1 MTVIDAELL
10 AAYQRTDYA
19 IFEVDAETVV
29 RIGRADPAID
39 GLLTRHGAERG
50 TIITAWNPESV
61 ILSDAENAA
70 RETELWKWIGENR
83 LFALA
88 AEGRDPTGAWQ
99 PEQSCLI
106 LDIAAD
112 AVATL
117 GRQYGQNA
125 IVHLRLGA
133 APELELLR

>member
-1 MTVIDAELL
+1 MTAIGSDLL
-10 AAYQRTDYA
+10 AAYQRTDYV
-19 IFEVDAETVV
+19 IFEDDDETVV
-29 RIGRADPAID
+29 HIGRLDSAID
-39 GLLTRHGAERG
+39 TLLRRHGAERG

-70 RETELWKWIGENR
+70 RETDLWTWIGEQR

-106 LDIAAD
+106 FDIAPD
-112 AVATL
+112 VVATL
-117 GRQYGQNA
+117 GRRYGQNA
-125 IVHLRLGA
+125 IVHLRLGV

>member
-1 MTVIDAELL
+1 MTEIGSDLL
-10 AAYQRTDYA
+10 AAYQRTDYV
-19 IFEVDAETVV
+19 IFEDDGETVV
-29 RIGRADPAID
+29 HIGRLDPAID
-39 GLLTRHGAERG
+39 DLLRRHGAERG

-61 ILSDAENAA
+61 LLSDAENAA
-70 RETELWKWIGENR
+70 RETELWNWIGEQR

-106 LDIAAD
+106 FDIAPD
-112 AVATL
+112 VVATL

-125 IVHLRLGA
+125 IVHLRLDA

>member
-1 MTVIDAELL
+1 MTAIGPGLL
-10 AAYQRTDYA
+10 AAYQRTDYV
-19 IFEVDAETVV
+19 IFEDDAETVV
-29 RIGRADPAID
+29 HIGQADAAID
-39 GLLTRHGAERG
+39 GLLHRHGAESG

-70 RETELWKWIGENR
+70 RETELWNWIGAQR

-106 LDIAAD
+106 FDIARD
-112 AVATL
+112 AVAAL
-117 GRQYGQNA
+117 GRRYGQNA
-125 IVHLRLGA
+125 IVHLRSGA

>member
-1 MTVIDAELL
+1 MTAIGTDLL
-10 AAYQRTDYA
+10 AAYQRTDYV
-19 IFEVDAETVV
+19 IFEDDGETIVHID
-29 RIGRADPAID
+29 RLDPAID
-39 GLLTRHGAERG
+39 DLLRRHGAACG

-61 ILSDAENAA
+61 VLSDAENAA
-70 RETELWKWIGENR
+70 RETELWNWLGEQR

-106 LDIAAD
+106 LDIARD
-112 AVATL
+112 AVAAL
-117 GRQYGQNA
+117 GRRYGQNA
-125 IVHLRLGA
+125 IVHLKLGV

>member
-29 RIGRADPAID
+29 HIGRPDPAID
-39 GLLTRHGAERG
+39 GLLKRHGAERG

-70 RETELWKWIGENR
+70 RETELWNWIGENR

-112 AVATL
+112 AVAVL

-125 IVHLRLGA
+125 IVHLRLGV